1 MNQTFVPPICA
12 VNPVVATMKR
22 LGRSSLFLWICIL
35 QTAAA
40 GFALL
45 SSLVGLIGLPS
56 LLDLNGL
63 EYAAAS
69 SLLSCVVPA
78 LFAMGLWMIRHTCKS
93 DVSPFVTTGG
103 LKTVKVLVTISLVL
117 LYIVAGLIPL
127 AILGMFALGSAVTDI
142 FSDPSI
148 YGEFNEEFLDEF
160 SDIPSFSMENVA
172 GGIFLGAF
180 VTVLVIVLAVLVFSI
195 VYYHSLRRGVTTLLE
210 NAEGILTDRSFPMF
224 AIVTF
229 YIVGACSAFSALSS
243 LFLLPLAG
251 LASAASATAYILGG
265 VLMGRYRKEM
275 EGLRIMSAQVVPS
288 TPFVPAE
295 QPVAPAPVAEQPVPV
310 AVAVPQTVPVYEE
323 AAPVVDPAPVVDV
336 APVAEATPVVEAEP
350 VAEPAEQSVEE
361 FIPAF
366 CSACGRKRGENEKF
380 CPGCGKP
387 FQN

>member
-12 VNPVVATMKR
+12 VNPVVAAMKR

-40 GFALL
+40 GFTLL
-45 SSLVGLIGLPS
+45 SSLVGFIGFTS
-56 LLDLNGL
+56 LLDLDGL
-63 EYAAAS
+63 EYTAGGNF
-69 SLLSCVVPA
+69 LSFVVPA

-103 LKTVKVLVTISLVL
+103 LKTVKVLITISLVL
-117 LYIVAGLIPL
+117 LYIVAGFIPL
-127 AILGMFALGSAVTDI
+127 FLLGMLALGSAASDI

-160 SDIPSFSMENVA
+160 SDIPSFSLE
-172 GGIFLGAF
+172 GAAEGVLLFSLLF
-180 VTVLVIVLAVLVFSI
+180 VVVIVLAVLVYAI
-195 VYYHSLRRGVTTLLE
+195 IYYHSLRRGVTTLLE

-224 AIVTF
+224 AIVSF
-229 YIVGACSAFSALSS
+229 YILGACGAFSALSS
-243 LFLLPLAG
+243 LFLMPIVG

-288 TPFVPAE
+288 DPFVPNQ

-310 AVAVPQTVPVYEE
+310 AVAVPQTVPAYEE

-336 APVAEATPVVEAEP
+336 APVVEATPVVEEEP